1 MIEIKNISKKLSKHQ
16 ILKNIS
22 LTVEKGEVVTIIGP
36 SGAGKTTF
44 LRCLNMLNHPD
55 TGEIDFNGETIQFP
69 RVNKKDMLA
78 IRKKTAMVFQQYALF
93 INKTVIQNITEG
105 LTTARHVN
113 KKNAV
118 SVAEDLLRK
127 VGLYDKK
134 NYYPSDLSG
143 GQQQRVG
150 IARALALNPDLILFD
165 EPTSALDPELVG
177 ETLDLIRNVA
187 DTETNQSMVIVTH
200 EMQFAHDVSDRIVF
214 MEDGQ
219 IIDEGT
225 PQEILEH
232 PKNPRIENFLKR
244 VRYN

>member
-134 NYYPSDLSG
+134 
-143 GQQQRVG
+143 
-150 IARALALNPDLILFD
+150 IIILL
-165 EPTSALDPELVG
+165 TYLVANSNELV
-177 ETLDLIRNVA
+177 
-187 DTETNQSMVIVTH
+187 
-200 EMQFAHDVSDRIVF
+200 
-214 MEDGQ
+214 
-219 IIDEGT
+219 
-225 PQEILEH
+225 
-232 PKNPRIENFLKR
+232 
-244 VRYN
+244 

>member
-1 MIEIKNISKKLSKHQ
+1 M
-16 ILKNIS
+16 
-22 LTVEKGEVVTIIGP
+22 
-36 SGAGKTTF
+36 
-44 LRCLNMLNHPD
+44 
-55 TGEIDFNGETIQFP
+55 
-69 RVNKKDMLA
+69 
-78 IRKKTAMVFQQYALF
+78 
-93 INKTVIQNITEG
+93 
-105 LTTARHVN
+105 
-113 KKNAV
+113 
-118 SVAEDLLRK
+118 
-127 VGLYDKK
+127 
-134 NYYPSDLSG
+134 
-143 GQQQRVG
+143 
-150 IARALALNPDLILFD
+150 NPDLILFD